1 MTTTPRREVSAARR
15 RLWSGWPLHP
25 LRRRRR
31 RCPNAASVGRG
42 RLHRRHL
49 QMRRSAGANLL
60 YEAANVM
67 LTRDKGQLK
76 LKDWAFAI
84 AKRSTIAKRELLGLV
99 ASRSLCTRCCETERP
114 LSRRRPTHHET
125 GDRIELPQGA
135 TPEGGSRRRRAF
147 CSTRSSPADC
157 VFNLAA
163 LFPAYPIKRQ
173 ASAQRTQA
181 PESVD
186 TPKSSALDVV
196 DGPAQ
201 GTSNCRKVV
210 AGAPPRGRPSMPKYI
225 RIGVDIAKN
234 SFQVHALESEDCSA
248 TKRKLSRS
256 GIVKFLAEVE
266 PCAIGMEA
274 CGSAHYWA
282 RRFRAMG
289 HEVKL
294 TPPIYVKP
302 YVKRGKNDAAD
313 AATICE
319 AMSRPNMRFVAVKSE
334 DQQATLMAHK
344 TRELLIKQ
352 RTMSVNA
359 LRGHLAEFG
368 VIAAKGISHVEELV
382 ERAAAADLPAM
393 VQATLGVL
401 LAQLRSLDAATD
413 ELERAIVANHRR
425 DPVSRLAASVPGVGA
440 LAASAILAS
449 APDPQAFKSGRDFA
463 AWLGATPKQ
472 NSTGGKEKLGSITK
486 QGNRYIRRLLVL
498 GAISVLR
505 AAPKRKGALCD
516 WLAALRAANRPR
528 SWPWRWPTSSPGSSG
543 RSSLPARPSA
553 PPSTLRPNFNPGQ
566 RTRKEN
572 AGSRVWRA
580 RRTT

>member
-1 MTTTPRREVSAARR
+1 MRPTTS
-15 RLWSGWPLHP
+15 RLRFQPSRPAPSSPHQAPNERAENTGI
-25 LRRRRR
+25 LRRRHPRG
-31 RCPNAASVGRG
+31 AS
-42 RLHRRHL
+42 
-49 QMRRSAGANLL
+49 
-60 YEAANVM
+60 
-67 LTRDKGQLK
+67 
-76 LKDWAFAI
+76 
-84 AKRSTIAKRELLGLV
+84 
-99 ASRSLCTRCCETERP
+99 P
-114 LSRRRPTHHET
+114 L
-125 GDRIELPQGA
+125 D
-135 TPEGGSRRRRAF
+135 
-147 CSTRSSPADC
+147 D
-157 VFNLAA
+157 
-163 LFPAYPIKRQ
+163 
-173 ASAQRTQA
+173 
-181 PESVD
+181 
-186 TPKSSALDVV
+186 V

-282 RRFRAMG
+282 GRFRARG

-313 AATICE
+313 AAAICE
-319 AMSRPNMRFVAVKSE
+319 AMSRPNMRFLAVKSE

-344 TRELLIKQ
+344 TRQLLMKQ

-425 DPVSRLAASVPGVGA
+425 DPSADWRRASP
-440 LAASAILAS
+440 ASARSPLRRFWPARQIRRPSKPAAISPPGLARRPNRTRP
-449 APDPQAFKSGRDFA
+449 AARRNSGR
-463 AWLGATPKQ
+463 
-472 NSTGGKEKLGSITK
+472 
-486 QGNRYIRRLLVL
+486 
-498 GAISVLR
+498 
-505 AAPKRKGALCD
+505 
-516 WLAALRAANRPR
+516 
-528 SWPWRWPTSSPGSSG
+528 
-543 RSSLPARPSA
+543 
-553 PPSTLRPNFNPGQ
+553 
-566 RTRKEN
+566 
-572 AGSRVWRA
+572 
-580 RRTT
+580 

>member
-1 MTTTPRREVSAARR
+1 
-15 RLWSGWPLHP
+15 
-25 LRRRRR
+25 
-31 RCPNAASVGRG
+31 
-42 RLHRRHL
+42 
-49 QMRRSAGANLL
+49 
-60 YEAANVM
+60 
-67 LTRDKGQLK
+67 
-76 LKDWAFAI
+76 
-84 AKRSTIAKRELLGLV
+84 
-99 ASRSLCTRCCETERP
+99 
-114 LSRRRPTHHET
+114 
-125 GDRIELPQGA
+125 
-135 TPEGGSRRRRAF
+135 
-147 CSTRSSPADC
+147 
-157 VFNLAA
+157 
-163 LFPAYPIKRQ
+163 
-173 ASAQRTQA
+173 
-181 PESVD
+181 
-186 TPKSSALDVV
+186 
-196 DGPAQ
+196 
-201 GTSNCRKVV
+201 
-210 AGAPPRGRPSMPKYI
+210 MPKYI

-302 YVKRGKNDAAD
+302 YFKRGKNDAAD
-313 AATICE
+313 AAAICE

-425 DPVSRLAASVPGVGA
+425 DPSADWRRASP
-440 LAASAILAS
+440 ASARSPLRRFWPARQIRRPSNPAAISPPGLARRPNRTRP
-449 APDPQAFKSGRDFA
+449 AARRNSGR
-463 AWLGATPKQ
+463 
-472 NSTGGKEKLGSITK
+472 
-486 QGNRYIRRLLVL
+486 
-498 GAISVLR
+498 
-505 AAPKRKGALCD
+505 
-516 WLAALRAANRPR
+516 
-528 SWPWRWPTSSPGSSG
+528 
-543 RSSLPARPSA
+543 
-553 PPSTLRPNFNPGQ
+553 
-566 RTRKEN
+566 
-572 AGSRVWRA
+572 
-580 RRTT
+580 